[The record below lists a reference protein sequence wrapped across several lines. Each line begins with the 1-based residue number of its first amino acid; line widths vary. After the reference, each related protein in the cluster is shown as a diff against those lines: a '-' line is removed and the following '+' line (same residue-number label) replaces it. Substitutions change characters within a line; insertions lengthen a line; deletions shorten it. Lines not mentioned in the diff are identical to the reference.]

1 MSVIV
6 TETYNVPVEQVWK
19 AITDKDEMKIWYFDI
34 PNFVLKEGAV
44 FDFFE
49 PGDEKKYLHRCQVLG
64 FEPNR
69 FLKHT
74 WTHPDHSRGSSE
86 LLWELEKTDNGTKL
100 TLTHTGL
107 DSFSD
112 AGADFAKE
120 NYKTGWNEILGKS
133 LKNFLE
139 NNGDKV

>member
-1 MSVIV
+1 MSVTV
-6 TETYNVPVEQVWK
+6 TETYNVPIEKVWQ
-19 AITDKDEMKIWYFDI
+19 AITDKDKMKHWYFDI
-34 PNFVLKEGAV
+34 PNFMLEQGAI

-49 PGDEKKYLHRCQVLG
+49 PGNDKKYLHRCQILS
-64 FEPNR
+64 FESNK

-74 WTHPDHSRGSSE
+74 WSHPDHSKGSSE
-86 LLWELEKTDNGTKL
+86 LLWELQETENGTQL

-120 NYKTGWNEILGKS
+120 NYHAGWKEILGKS

-139 NNGDKV
+139 NNKA